1 MDSFLVHQAG
11 LQRSGSSIQHPASNI
26 QYPKSSRQKP
36 ASAWN
41 PRSER
46 TNNGVCVRK
55 YIYLGALPGIT
66 KGSGGV
72 NTGVDVGIRMP
83 FALRLR
89 QLTQIVSSSTPTGRM
104 RDVAMED

>member
-1 MDSFLVHQAG
+1 MQST
-11 LQRSGSSIQHPASNI
+11 LQVNN
-26 QYPKSSRQKP
+26 SR
-36 ASAWN
+36 ADLS
-41 PRSER
+41 RCSHR
-46 TNNGVCVRK
+46 TRIHG
-55 YIYLGALPGIT
+55 YGG
-66 KGSGGV
+66 GGV